1 MKKKFFIKRS
11 QLLFVACL
19 GVVATVFFII
29 MCLIGDDK
37 FNIKLKIL
45 FGVIYISIITFGLLW
60 RSGTFIFLE
69 KEFILKRSVFHKKEH
84 FKYEDMEK
92 IVLLFYPIGGGR
104 YGSGDPTV
112 LIYLKKMKKAQVSL
126 EIQYQLIQ
134 QLLEKKPAHSQI
146 KIEFYFL
153 RIFSEKYRELLK
165 DYLTG
170 AQKEEIARLLAKK
183 EAKRKKRTNK

>member
-37 FNIKLKIL
+37 FNVKLKIL

-60 RSGTFIFLE
+60 RSGTFIFFE
-69 KEFILKRSVFHKKEH
+69 KEFILKRSVFHKKEQ

-92 IVLLFYPIGGGR
+92 IVLLFYPTGGGR
-104 YGSGDPTV
+104 YGTGDPTV
-112 LIYLKKMKKAQVSL
+112 LIYLKKVKKAQVSL
-126 EIQYQLIQ
+126 EIQYELIQ
-134 QLLEKKPAHSQI
+134 QLIKKASSFCQVKI
-146 KIEFYFL
+146 KFYSL

-170 AQKEEIARLLAKK
+170 AQKEEISRLLAKK
-183 EAKRKKRTNK
+183 GAKRKKTNQ